1 MARFAITMML
11 ATISPQPP
19 IHPVRGPNARVAQ
32 VKVVPQSASLA
43 FSSRKAY
50 AISSIGTNASMVT
63 IGAWSPTPA
72 TMIPS
77 VAARLYA
84 GPVDASAMT
93 TEENIPSASPR
104 SPFRPTPEPGAGRPP
119 DTPLLP
125 KSLTFDS
132 NAGAVGVQ
140 IQGRPTGGPP
150 SPPTPLFSSL
160 PSPTLHAPVA

>member
-1 MARFAITMML
+1 
-11 ATISPQPP
+11 
-19 IHPVRGPNARVAQ
+19 
-32 VKVVPQSASLA
+32 
-43 FSSRKAY
+43 
-50 AISSIGTNASMVT
+50 MVT

-160 PSPTLHAPVA
+160 PSPTLHAPVAYVFPVGQHEAVTGRSRINRTSTGRPEGNGCHG

>member
-1 MARFAITMML
+1 
-11 ATISPQPP
+11 
-19 IHPVRGPNARVAQ
+19 
-32 VKVVPQSASLA
+32 
-43 FSSRKAY
+43 
-50 AISSIGTNASMVT
+50 MVT

-140 IQGRPTGGPP
+140 IQGRPMGGPP
-150 SPPTPLFSSL
+150 LPPLLSSPLSSV
-160 PSPTLHAPVA
+160 PRPPRPGRVCVPRGAA

>member
-1 MARFAITMML
+1 
-11 ATISPQPP
+11 
-19 IHPVRGPNARVAQ
+19 
-32 VKVVPQSASLA
+32 
-43 FSSRKAY
+43 
-50 AISSIGTNASMVT
+50 MVT

-93 TEENIPSASPR
+93 TEENIPSVSPR

-132 NAGAVGVQ
+132 NAGVAGVQ
-140 IQGRPTGGPP
+140 IQGRPMGGPP
-150 SPPTPLFSSL
+150 LPSLLLSL
-160 PSPTLHAPVA
+160 PSPTPHAPVACAFPVGQHEAVTGRSRINRTSTGRPEGNGCHG